1 MHLCRRINKVLHE
14 NGRISMK
21 LPMDSAPNA
30 NDKKVDVGNVWW
42 FWYSTNAFAVDKR
55 LRRIM
60 RILPRD
66 PRCKFCNT
74 PFQGF
79 GGMLARVL
87 FGKQR
92 SAMNPRYCNQCEIVS
107 REFPGG
113 AEVEMSMLFID
124 IRGSTALSEK
134 LSPTEF
140 SQVINR
146 FYSAATKVIVEE
158 DGLVEKLAG
167 DEVAAFWGA
176 GFAGPDYVKR
186 TIEVAQS
193 LLRVMERQE
202 IPVGIGVHAGVAYFG
217 AMGTAEG
224 LTDISAKGEEV
235 NMAAR
240 LASKAAVGEIIV
252 SEPAL
257 KKANLDGSQLE
268 ARTLELKGISAPVIA
283 RVMHAS

>member
-1 MHLCRRINKVLHE
+1 M
-14 NGRISMK
+14 
-21 LPMDSAPNA
+21 
-30 NDKKVDVGNVWW
+30 NDKKSVDVGSVWW
-42 FWYSTNAFAVDKR
+42 FWFSTNAFAVDKR

-60 RILPRD
+60 RVLPHD

-79 GGMLARVL
+79 GAVVARVL

-92 SAMNPRYCNQCEIVS
+92 SAMNPRYCNLCEIAS

-124 IRGSTALSEK
+124 IRGSTALSER

-176 GFAGPDYVKR
+176 GFAGTDYVRR
-186 TIEVAQS
+186 TIHVAQS
-193 LLRVMERQE
+193 LLGVMAGQA
-202 IPVGIGVHAGVAYFG
+202 IPVGIGVHAGIAYFG
-217 AMGTAEG
+217 SMGTEEG

-235 NMAAR
+235 NTAAR
-240 LASKAAVGEIIV
+240 LASKAAPGELVV
-252 SEPAL
+252 SEQAL
-257 KKANLDGSQLE
+257 KKAGIDGSALE
-268 ARTLELKGISAPVIA
+268 SRSLELKGISEPVLI
-283 RVMHAS
+283 RVMHASRQ